1 SFPWII
7 GQHAARK
14 TRITFVHVRFG
25 MISLEDCI
33 ALCGLTEQEVLA
45 IAEHEHVPEIAA
57 AAIGRYLL
65 KEPNG
70 PEKIRDMMRDD
81 IHAALNRGDK
91 EHASELL
98 MVLRHFLAT
107 HPDAQHSHEVN
118 QPR

>member
-1 SFPWII
+1 
-7 GQHAARK
+7 
-14 TRITFVHVRFG
+14 

-33 ALCGLTEQEVLA
+33 ALCGLSEQEVLA

-70 PEKIRDMMRDD
+70 PQQIRNMMRDD
-81 IHAALNRGDK
+81 IHEALGRGDK

-98 MVLRHFLAT
+98 MVLRHFLDA
-107 HPDAQHSHEVN
+107 HPEAQHS
-118 QPR
+118 QS

>member
-1 SFPWII
+1 
-7 GQHAARK
+7 
-14 TRITFVHVRFG
+14 

-45 IAEHEHVPEIAA
+45 IAEHEDVPEMAA

-70 PEKIRDMMRDD
+70 SEKIRDMICDD
-81 IHAALNRGDK
+81 IHDALSRGDK

-98 MVLRHFLAT
+98 MVLRHFLAS
-107 HPDAQHSHEVN
+107 HPEAQRS
-118 QPR
+118 QK